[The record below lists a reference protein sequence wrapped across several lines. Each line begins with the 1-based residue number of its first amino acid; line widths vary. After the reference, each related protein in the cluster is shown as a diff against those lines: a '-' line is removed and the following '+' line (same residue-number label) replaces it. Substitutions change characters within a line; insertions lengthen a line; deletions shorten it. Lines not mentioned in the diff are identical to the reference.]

1 MNYVAC
7 NNADLLALAL
17 DGDERAAANLRKR
30 YAKSVERRGEGHRLT
45 NRLRA
50 MLTRLDAAERVTITA
65 PAPAPAPAPATPD
78 IEAIVAAA
86 VAAALQAHGVNTP
99 APAPVTPEKPRGFA
113 DDTLEMVRLHREGM
127 TYDEIALVMGRASGQ
142 VVGNA
147 VRRAVKA
154 GV

>member
-50 MLTRLDAAERVTITA
+50 MLTRLDAAQRVTVTT
-65 PAPAPAPAPATPD
+65 PAPAPAPAD
-78 IEAIVAAA
+78 IESIVAAA

-99 APAPVTPEKPRGFA
+99 APAPATPEKPRGFA

-127 TYDEIALVMGRASGQ
+127 TYDEIAIVMNRASGQ